1 MKVCVKNSAETE
13 IIIKMRKFNIIQ
25 NPIGTGRGWFSIF
38 PFKLSELY
46 DFEEMKWCLKKEES
60 LVLARINIGEYNQ
73 MEIPDKAL
81 KNFQNIMQFFRK
93 YEKKVILRFVYD
105 ETGQGLINEPSSL
118 RIILEHIRQVG
129 SIMEKNSDII
139 LTTQGTFVGS
149 WGEMHTS
156 RYINK
161 ENIADVIIALYTATN
176 GTVRMAVRRPSQHR
190 ELRSELSA
198 RRLPVDEIM
207 SMVSIYDDALMAS
220 VDDYGTFD
228 LSDIG
233 ADKNYVAKIG
243 ESLPVGGEAVNAN
256 IENDGQKA
264 ILYLKKLHI
273 SYLNSQYD
281 LQVLDKW
288 KSEQMSTGIS
298 VYDYITKNL
307 GAVLQIRKIKEDII
321 GKYIRVIIANTGFAA
336 LYQDAYLVIS
346 NEDGRI
352 VFQSETLKGLQSETD
367 IDVLVKKNILPSNK
381 ILNIMILY
389 N

>member
-1 MKVCVKNSAETE
+1 MDRLRMG

-25 NPIGTGRGWFSIF
+25 NPIGAGRGWFSIF
-38 PFKLSELY
+38 PFKLSQSY

-93 YEKKVILRFVYD
+93 YEKKIILRFVYD

-129 SIMEKNSDII
+129 SIMEENSDII

-161 ENIADVIIALYTATN
+161 ENIADVIIALYKATN

-190 ELRSELSA
+190 ELHSELSA

-207 SMVSIYDDALMAS
+207 SMVGIYDDALMAS

-228 LSDIG
+228 LSDIE
-233 ADKNYVAKIG
+233 ADKNYVAKVAQN
-243 ESLPVGGEAVNAN
+243 LPVGGEAVNAN

-288 KSEQMSTGIS
+288 KNEQMPTGIS
-298 VYDYITKNL
+298 IYDYITKNL

-321 GKYIRVIIANTGFAA
+321 GKYVRITVVNTGFAA
-336 LYQDAYLVIS
+336 LYQDAYLIIS
-346 NEDGRI
+346 NEEGSM
-352 VFQSETLKGLQSETD
+352 VFQSKTLKFLQSEAD
-367 IDVLVKKNILPSNK
+367 IDILVEKSTLPAGE
-381 ILNIMILY
+381 ILNITILY

>member
-1 MKVCVKNSAETE
+1 MNRLRMG
-13 IIIKMRKFNIIQ
+13 IIIKMRKLNIIQ
-25 NPIGTGRGWFSIF
+25 NPIGAGQGWFSIF
-38 PFKLSELY
+38 PFQLSKAY

-73 MEIPDKAL
+73 MKIPDKAL
-81 KNFQNIMQFFRK
+81 KNFQSIMQFFRK

-118 RIILEHIRQVG
+118 RIILEHINQVG
-129 SIMEKNSDII
+129 TIMEKNSDII
-139 LTTQGTFVGS
+139 LTTQGTFMGS

-161 ENIADVIIALYTATN
+161 ENIADVIIALYKATN
-176 GTVRMAVRRPSQHR
+176 GKVRMAVRRPSQHR
-190 ELRSELSA
+190 ALRSELSA

-233 ADKNYVAKIG
+233 ADKNYVAKVA
-243 ESLPVGGEAVNAN
+243 ENLPVGGEAVNPN

-264 ILYLKKLHI
+264 IFNLKKLHI

-281 LQVLDKW
+281 LQVLEKW
-288 KSEQMSTGIS
+288 KSEQMPTGIS

-321 GKYIRVIIANTGFAA
+321 GKYVRITVANTGFAA
-336 LYQDAYLVIS
+336 LYQDAYLVVS
-346 NEDGRI
+346 NEDGSI
-352 VFQSETLKGLQSETD
+352 LFQSETLKCLQSEDNID
-367 IDVLVKKNILPSNK
+367 ILIEKSILPTNK
-381 ILNIMILY
+381 ILNVTILY
-389 N
+389 D

>member
-1 MKVCVKNSAETE
+1 MG

-25 NPIGTGRGWFSIF
+25 NPIGAGRGWFSIF
-38 PFKLSELY
+38 PFKLSQSY

-60 LVLARINIGEYNQ
+60 LVLARINISEYNQ

-118 RIILEHIRQVG
+118 RIILGHIRQVG
-129 SIMEKNSDII
+129 SIMEENSDII

-161 ENIADVIIALYTATN
+161 ENIADVIIALYKATN

-190 ELRSELSA
+190 ELQSA

-207 SMVSIYDDALMAS
+207 SMVGIYDDALMAS

-228 LSDIG
+228 LSDIE
-233 ADKNYVAKIG
+233 ADKNYVAKAAQN
-243 ESLPVGGEAVNAN
+243 LPVGGEAVNAN

-288 KSEQMSTGIS
+288 KNEQMPTGTSI
-298 VYDYITKNL
+298 YDYITKNL

-321 GKYIRVIIANTGFAA
+321 GKYVRITVVNTGFAA
-336 LYQDAYLVIS
+336 LYQDAYLIIS
-346 NEDGRI
+346 NEEGSM
-352 VFQSETLKGLQSETD
+352 VFQSKTLKFLQSEAD
-367 IDVLVKKNILPSNK
+367 IDILVEKSTLPASK
-381 ILNIMILY
+381 ILNVTILY
-389 N
+389 G

>member
-1 MKVCVKNSAETE
+1 
-13 IIIKMRKFNIIQ
+13 MRKFNIIQ
-25 NPIGTGRGWFSIF
+25 NSIGAGRGWFSIF
-38 PFKLSELY
+38 PFQLSKSY

-73 MEIPDKAL
+73 VKIPDEAL
-81 KNFQNIMQFFRK
+81 KNFQSIMQFFRK

-118 RIILEHIRQVG
+118 RIILEHIKQVG
-129 SIMEKNSDII
+129 LIMEKNSDII

-161 ENIADVIIALYTATN
+161 ENIADVIVALYKATN
-176 GTVRMAVRRPSQHR
+176 GTIRMAVRRPSQHR
-190 ELRSELSA
+190 ELRSELRA

-207 SMVSIYDDALMAS
+207 SMVGIYDDALMAS

-233 ADKNYVAKIG
+233 ADKDYVAKV
-243 ESLPVGGEAVNAN
+243 SQNLPVGGETVNAN

-264 ILYLKKLHI
+264 ILNLKKLHI

-288 KSEQMSTGIS
+288 KNEQMSTGIN

-307 GAVLQIRKIKEDII
+307 GAVLQICKIKEDII
-321 GKYIRVIIANTGFAA
+321 GKYVRITVANTGFAA
-336 LYQDAYLVIS
+336 LYQDAYLVVS
-346 NEDGRI
+346 NEDGSMI
-352 VFQSETLKGLQSETD
+352 FQSNTLKFLQSDASID
-367 IDVLVKKNILPSNK
+367 ILVEKNILSSNK
-381 ILNIMILY
+381 ILNITILY
-389 N
+389 S